1 MTAPVRNRL
10 QALIS
15 SVLELLDDFLA
26 HEPATAEP
34 PRNLLDEMPD
44 YMPKIRML

>member
-1 MTAPVRNRL
+1 M
-10 QALIS
+10 LIS
-15 SVLELLDDFLA
+15 SVIELIDEFLA
-26 HEPATAEP
+26 HGTDADEP